1 MLFNIVV
8 YIIRRGLHL
17 YIKSEAYSMDKKW
30 KFSTF
35 LCCTLSLLKNALPGI
50 NTLFFLFS
58 AQKYLNLSM
67 IA

>member
-17 YIKSEAYSMDKKW
+17 YIKSEAYSREILKI
-30 KFSTF
+30 
-35 LCCTLSLLKNALPGI
+35 SLLKNALPGI